1 MTKDKNKKL
10 TTVVK
15 SGGTFSGTAK
25 HQRTAMV
32 SMTSKTTKQKGTYAP
47 RRQLDR
53 PALGK
58 SKYDKDDDD
67 GHVCCMSRPGRSC
80 GKVVE
85 KMVKATLSAQMCDVS
100 KCCQCGERKCPDC
113 EWSVQCPTCDE
124 HGFCPDCEDNAEPCE
139 WCGSCVECRPDGD
152 YCCKSYNMYAN
163 QDSTDSSDS
172 DDSDRW

>member
-1 MTKDKNKKL
+1 MPKNKKS

-25 HQRTAMV
+25 HQRTTMV

-47 RRQLDR
+47 RRRLDK

-67 GHVCCMSRPGRSC
+67 GPVCCMSRPGLSC

-100 KCCQCGERKCPDC
+100 KCCQCDERKCPDC

-124 HGFCPDCEDNAEPCE
+124 HGFCPDCEDNAKPCE
-139 WCGSCVECRPDGD
+139 WCGSCSECRPDGD

-163 QDSTDSSDS
+163 QDSDSSDS
-172 DDSDRW
+172 DDRW